1 MFVIR
6 YRPGCFLADEASQ
19 TNLAV
24 QVGETKADVEHV
36 EAAVA
41 EVVEAAEVM
50 ADSLK
55 WTQQDINRM
64 WEWLSKLDEKV
75 NAHDVALQEIL
86 DVEVDEHTDTGDK
99 SGAAEMQDAKET
111 VASTA
116 KTTLE
121 APEGGVKQKESRKEV
136 IGLF

>member
-86 DVEVDEHTDTGDK
+86 DVEVDEHTDAGDK
-99 SGAAEMQDAKET
+99 SGAVEMQDAKET
-111 VASTA
+111 VDSTA

-121 APEGGVKQKESRKEV
+121 APEGGGKQKESRKEV